1 MKRDSSIKEFYGI
14 RSYSKSVKFGI
25 GMISWVLLSVTVP
38 AMAAKDTFS
47 RELANTRQS
56 SSKFLPSA
64 NKATDLKKLK
74 KRERALHLKN
84 DFYFFKGKR
93 LRLSRSLDELAIRF
107 KKRMTS
113 KEEDSVVKDYTLSG
127 KAMGKVD
134 LPSGAYSVYSLQEK
148 ELNAEQDL
156 QSLMDSLKSNE
167 DIGFVSPVF
176 VNEETGTKMTLTQ
189 ELVAKI
195 RSDRTKEDLQSVA
208 ESLGLSIDHLIV
220 GTTDQFVLRVKD
232 AKVTD
237 PLEASNSL
245 HNSGVVE
252 WCEPNFIQ
260 EYQLYSVPDDPLYPM
275 QWHLENSGQGGG
287 IPGASVEAPAAWD
300 LEKGSPAITIAI
312 LDDGVQLTHPDLS
325 ANLFSNSKEIPDNG
339 IDDDGNGYVDDTHGW
354 DFANKDNDPNPHL
367 NSGGVGP
374 DSHGTSVAGVAAAK
388 GNNNL
393 GVTGVCQDCKIL
405 PVKIANSPGAGQNF
419 INFSNEQAAE
429 AIRYAASLADVLNNS
444 WGGGAP
450 SNVIQDA
457 IHFATT
463 QARDGKGA
471 VVLFATGN
479 SASGSRE
486 LGLTIPVGTHRIMW
500 EYSKDTNGQFAGEDT
515 TWLSWVRFPGGE
527 VVDFEDGPLPEGWT
541 TNGAVEWAIVNDAVH
556 GDEGRCFVNPV
567 KAGRVGPNQSSVLE
581 VVKTVQEGRL
591 SFYSWISSERDSDG
605 LRLFIDYNNDGS
617 IDFESVL
624 LSGVLATNQN
634 VGYPAAFPEAIAVG
648 ASSNFDCR
656 SGYSQFGPELDLV
669 APSGG
674 GPLNHKITT
683 TDRTGADGYDP
694 ADYLPND
701 PGSTG
706 FSGTSSATPLVS
718 GIAGLMLSRNPML
731 TAEEVRE
738 ILHDTSDQIGPDPYI
753 GGRNDRYGHGRVNAF
768 RALQS
773 VTPPIQI
780 VAPEMSEP
788 VPGSTLPG
796 SEAVFSWTTG
806 TGIDQYR
813 LTMGSTEGE
822 HDIFDSGETVHTRVS
837 ISNIPMNGRTLFVRL
852 LYQANGEW
860 QFMNYPYTAAKHT
873 QVVTEDDLHGHWW
886 HPAGRNCSF
895 GQCTDFGFVYGFNKN
910 RCFGGWCGGSRQGWV
925 NTGSG
930 WRTTTGVPHSFAW
943 RIHDKWLVLFFF
955 NSYRFEVFQLGDYDP
970 AEGKLSLSSRAYPN
984 AMFFKLK

>member
-1 MKRDSSIKEFYGI
+1 MKRNSSIKEFHRI

-25 GMISWVLLSVTVP
+25 GMISWVLVSVTVP

-47 RELANTRQS
+47 RELANTLQS
-56 SSKFLPSA
+56 SSKLLSSA
-64 NKATDLKKLK
+64 NKATVLKNLK

-84 DFYFFKGKR
+84 DFYYFKGKR
-93 LRLSRSLDELAIRF
+93 MTLSRSLDELAIRF

-113 KEEDSVVKDYTLSG
+113 QEEDSVVKDYTLSG

-148 ELNAEQDL
+148 ELAAEQDL
-156 QSLMDSLKSNE
+156 QLLMDTLEHNE

-208 ESLGLSIDHLIV
+208 ESLGLSIDHLIA
-220 GTTDQFVLRVKD
+220 GTTDQFILRVKD
-232 AKVTD
+232 SKQTD
-237 PLEASNSL
+237 PLEAANSL

-260 EYQLYSVPDDPLYPM
+260 EYKLFSVPNDPLYPM
-275 QWHLENSGQGGG
+275 QWHLDNSGQGGG
-287 IPGASVEAPAAWD
+287 FPGASVEASVAWD
-300 LEKGSPAITIAI
+300 LEQGSPDITIAV
-312 LDDGVQLTHPDLS
+312 LDDGVQLTHPDLVP
-325 ANLFSNSKEIPDNG
+325 NLFSNPDEIPDND

-405 PVKIANSPGAGQNF
+405 PVKIANNPGAGQNF
-419 INFSNEQAAE
+419 INFSNVQAAE

-457 IHFATT
+457 IQFAST
-463 QARDGKGA
+463 QGRGGKGSA
-471 VVLFATGN
+471 VFFATGN
-479 SASGSRE
+479 SANGAGA
-486 LGLTIPVGTHRIMW
+486 LGLNIPAGTHRIMW
-500 EYSKDTNGQFAGEDT
+500 EYSTDANGQSVGDDA

-527 VVDFEDGPLPEGWT
+527 VVDFEKGTLPNGWT
-541 TNGAVEWAIVNDAVH
+541 TGTTNGWVVVEDAVH
-556 GDEGRCFVNPV
+556 GDEGRCIYHPV
-567 KAGRVGPNQSSVLE
+567 KSAKIGPNQTSVLE
-581 VVKTVQEGRL
+581 VVKTVEEGRL
-591 SFYSWISSERDSDG
+591 DFYTWISSERESDG

-624 LSGVLATNQN
+624 LSGVPATNQN

-656 SGYSQFGPELDLV
+656 SGYSQFGQELDLV

-683 TDRTGADGYDP
+683 TDRTGPAGYDP
-694 ADYLPND
+694 ADYLPNE
-701 PGSTG
+701 PGSNG
-706 FSGTSSATPLVS
+706 FSGTSSATPLVA

-738 ILHDTSDQIGPDPYI
+738 ILHDTSDQIGPDPYV

-768 RALQS
+768 RAVQS

-780 VAPEMSEP
+780 IAPEMSEP
-788 VPGSTLPG
+788 VPGSTLSG
-796 SEAVFSWTTG
+796 SKEVFTWTTG
-806 TGIDQYR
+806 KGTSQYR
-813 LTMGSTEGE
+813 LTVGSTQGDN
-822 HDIFDSGETVHTRVS
+822 DIFDSGETLYTTIS

-860 QFMNYPYTAAKHT
+860 QLMNYQYKAAKHT
-873 QVVTEDDLHGHWW
+873 QVVTVDDLLGYWW

-910 RCFGGWCGGSRQGWV
+910 RCFGGWCGGSRQGWI

-930 WRTTTGVPHSFAW
+930 WRTTNVVPHSFAW
-943 RIHDKWLVLFFF
+943 RIQEDRLVLFFF

-970 AEGKLSLSSRAYPN
+970 ANWKLRLSSRAYPS